1 MSPGR
6 WSALPHLSGHAA
18 IASGSRCY
26 LPISSASCD
35 LADLDCGARAAH
47 KMNSH
52 SGLLRRTFAGLP
64 SSLLDRR
71 RQQSCTR
78 RDQCRTSAPPLI
90 KMPPA
95 SSASPLHKGRS
106 EEPTTNIADF
116 CNKICQQGTWLW
128 SRRILVYPPALHD
141 NLKVLG
147 GVGDQF
153 DILQR
158 VALDQQQI
166 GKRAL
171 FHDAELPCIRT
182 TLAGQR
188 E

>member
-1 MSPGR
+1 VTSSVSASAPSICVRTRLRESSDLVTTLWLAGQGVYCGADDGDGSNPEVAGR
-6 WSALPHLSGHAA
+6 SWAVRL
-18 IASGSRCY
+18 Y
-26 LPISSASCD
+26 LNIGSSAA
-35 LADLDCGARAAH
+35 LIGRQLRA
-47 KMNSH
+47 K
-52 SGLLRRTFAGLP
+52 
-64 SSLLDRR
+64 
-71 RQQSCTR
+71 
-78 RDQCRTSAPPLI
+78 
-90 KMPPA
+90 
-95 SSASPLHKGRS
+95 
-106 EEPTTNIADF
+106 
-116 CNKICQQGTWLW
+116 QGTWLW

-182 TLAGQR
+182 TLAGQCK
-188 E
+188 

>member
-1 MSPGR
+1 MRMPAMLPEP
-6 WSALPHLSGHAA
+6 WSALPHLSSHAA

-52 SGLLRRTFAGLP
+52 SGLLRRTFAGLL

-90 KMPPA
+90 KIPPA
-95 SSASPLHKGRS
+95 SHASPLHKGRS
-106 EEPTTNIADF
+106 EETTTNIADF
-116 CNKICQQGTWLW
+116 CNKIGHELTWPKRLRYVRFTPN
-128 SRRILVYPPALHD
+128 S
-141 NLKVLG
+141 
-147 GVGDQF
+147 DQTA
-153 DILQR
+153 DI
-158 VALDQQQI
+158 
-166 GKRAL
+166 G
-171 FHDAELPCIRT
+171 
-182 TLAGQR
+182 
-188 E
+188 